1 MAKQNGGDDD
11 TRGGIRRRLLP
22 RRRGDSSGET
32 TPGRFRQ
39 LLMAAQL
46 VHKADKKALPLV
58 AAAGLAVLVAGV
70 VVGLAIGRA
79 ATAVPLGFIVGLSV
93 SMFLFGRYA
102 QSAQYASIEGQVGAA
117 AAVLQSM
124 RGNWTVT
131 PAIAANRTMDVV
143 HRAVGRPGV
152 VLVGEGSPTRLSNLL
167 AAEKKRVTRVAY
179 DVPVHDF
186 QVGTAAGQLP
196 LSQLQRK
203 IARLPKQLSG
213 PAVADLNFRLK
224 ALPATM
230 GAPKGP
236 MPRNVRQPRMPK
248 PRMR

>member
-1 MAKQNGGDDD
+1 MAKRNGGDD
-11 TRGGIRRRLLP
+11 TRGGLLQRLMP
-22 RRRGDSSGET
+22 KRRGDSGGAA
-32 TPGRFRQ
+32 TPGRLRQ
-39 LLMAAQL
+39 LLTAAQM
-46 VHKADKKALPLV
+46 VHKADRKTMPLV
-58 AAAGLAVLVAGV
+58 AAAGVAVVVAGV
-70 VVGLAIGRA
+70 VVGLLIGRA
-79 ATAVPLGFIVGLSV
+79 VTTIPLGVIVGLSV

-102 QSAQYASIEGQVGAA
+102 QSAQYATIEGQVGAA

-131 PAIAANRTMDVV
+131 PAISANRNMDVV

-152 VLVGEGSPTRLSNLL
+152 VLVGEGSPTRLPNLL
-167 AAEKKRVTRVAY
+167 AAEKKRVARVAY

-186 QVGTAAGQLP
+186 QVGTAKGQLP
-196 LSQLQRK
+196 ISQLQRK
-203 IARLPKQLSG
+203 VTRLSKQLSG

-230 GAPKGP
+230 QAPKGP
-236 MPRNVRQPRMPK
+236 TPRNARQPRMPK